1 MSKHTK
7 FPGPAIL
14 VPLDMDNFNVFTPPR
29 DVLPGKRRNPS
40 LHVFGTVIYSILTR
54 QHYSIRQNLFG
65 QSGGHSLSD
74 IYKDCQKLW
83 SPIVSLS
90 GPGQWSVEC
99 EEHGP
104 AVLQCCSAP
113 VYYCVLR
120 PDILQWTI
128 AVCSHV

>member
-54 QHYSIRQNLFG
+54 QH
-65 QSGGHSLSD
+65 
-74 IYKDCQKLW
+74 
-83 SPIVSLS
+83 PPEPV
-90 GPGQWSVEC
+90 WSVWWALTVRYLQRLSKAVESHSILVRPWPVVSEC

-104 AVLQCCSAP
+104 AVLLCTI
-113 VYYCVLR
+113 VY
-120 PDILQWTI
+120 
-128 AVCSHV
+128 